1 MQGEIF
7 AVYLLFKQGTV
18 FIMRGKNHAVTS
30 VILPVTGMNQP
41 YTDGNGRD
49 FGKRQVIAVGCSR
62 HPAVL
67 DAESL

>member
-1 MQGEIF
+1 
-7 AVYLLFKQGTV
+7 
-18 FIMRGKNHAVTS
+18 MRGKNHAVTS